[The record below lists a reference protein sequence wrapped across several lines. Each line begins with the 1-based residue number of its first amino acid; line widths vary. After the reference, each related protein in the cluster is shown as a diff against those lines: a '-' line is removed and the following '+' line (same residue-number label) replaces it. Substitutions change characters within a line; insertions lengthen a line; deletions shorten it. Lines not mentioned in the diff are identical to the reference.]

1 MGLFTSDEQ
10 IARLSRKVDSLSGQV
25 RHLTR
30 LVEHLAR
37 GQGVDEA
44 VLEGF
49 TPQEEPFWEEAR
61 RLKRAGSPIAA
72 VKLVREHTG
81 MGLREAKE
89 AVDRL

>member
-49 TPQEEPFWEEAR
+49 SPHEEPFWEEAR

>member
-10 IARLSRKVDSLSGQV
+10 IARLSRKVDSLSAQV

-49 TPQEEPFWEEAR
+49 TPQEEPFWAEAR

-72 VKLVREHTG
+72 IKLVREHTG